1 MTRRFD
7 PEQLDREEM
16 IVAHEAIVNLLV
28 NDWSAMS
35 RDQLKMAERSL
46 AHSLDLDPEYPEE

>member
-46 AHSLDLDPEYPEE
+46 AQSLDLDPEYPEE

>member
-7 PEQLDREEM
+7 PEQLDRDEM
-16 IVAHEAIVNLLV
+16 IVAHEAIVNLLI

-35 RDQLKMAERSL
+35 RDQLKMAERGL